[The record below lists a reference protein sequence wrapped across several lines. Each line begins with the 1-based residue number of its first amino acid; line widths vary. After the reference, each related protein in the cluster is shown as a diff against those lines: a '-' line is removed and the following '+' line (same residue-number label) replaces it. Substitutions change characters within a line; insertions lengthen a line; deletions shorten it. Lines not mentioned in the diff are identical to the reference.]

1 MTCGTVLAGGNAAYV
16 AEAVTAGGQRAVLKI
31 ALPPGIDR
39 PRASSLSAPALASLA
54 WQARRRM
61 RTIGMAGPRV
71 CDFCCR
77 GLGSLEHLPGD
88 RWWLAPGEDP
98 AGEGGGNGNAED
110 GDGEVEDGRV
120 AEGAEVAE
128 VSGG

>member
-1 MTCGTVLAGGNAAYV
+1 MAALRCSRVTMRALSSRVAGSVCAQGPVTGLPGSAVVARGLAG
-16 AEAVTAGGQRAVLKI
+16 
-31 ALPPGIDR
+31 
-39 PRASSLSAPALASLA
+39 
-54 WQARRRM
+54 RRM

-71 CDFCCR
+71 CDFCCS

-110 GDGEVEDGRV
+110 RDGEVEDGRV